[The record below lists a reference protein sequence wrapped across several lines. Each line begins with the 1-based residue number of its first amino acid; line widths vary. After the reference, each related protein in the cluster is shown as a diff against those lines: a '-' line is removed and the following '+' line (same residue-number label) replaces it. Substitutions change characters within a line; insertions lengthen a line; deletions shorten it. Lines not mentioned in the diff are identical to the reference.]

1 MRLDEAT
8 ERILYEPISAKEKA
22 FESDAAVW
30 GRMREIYFNEKG
42 QWKKWLPF
50 YGPTAVREVKVGT
63 GHIHQIIHF

>member
-1 MRLDEAT
+1 MYLDTASFGVQCG
-8 ERILYEPISAKEKA
+8 PINDKEKA

-63 GHIHQIIHF
+63 GHIH